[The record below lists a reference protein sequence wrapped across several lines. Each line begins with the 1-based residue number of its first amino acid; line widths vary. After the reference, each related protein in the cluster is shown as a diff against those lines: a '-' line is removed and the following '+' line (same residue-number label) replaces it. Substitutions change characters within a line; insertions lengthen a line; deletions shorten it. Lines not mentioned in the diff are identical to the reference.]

1 VGLNLVKGIGAA
13 RFKTLVDYFGSP
25 QAAWEA
31 PAAALYATELPKAVI
46 EELVAVRDRTDLDA
60 IFDQYASEGITLLT
74 PNDEG
79 YPQRLKK
86 IDLPPPVLWVLG
98 EITPQDDWVVAIVG
112 TRRTSHYWEQAAEE
126 FASFLAH
133 NGVTVVSGLARG
145 IDSIAHRAALD
156 AGGRSIAVLGSGVD
170 RVYPAEN
177 RRLAAQKREQ
187 GAVISDYAPGTPPD
201 GVNFPPRNRIIA
213 GLSIAVIVVEA
224 GQRSGATI
232 TANFAL
238 EQGREVFALPG
249 NIYSP
254 QSKGT
259 NKFIQD
265 GAHPLLAPEDL
276 LEALNLTMVT
286 EHQNAR
292 MVLPEN
298 ATEAAILTS
307 STTSRCLLTRLACK
321 RTCRSKRSARL

>member
-259 NKFIQD
+259 NKLIQD

-286 EHQNAR
+286 EHQSAR

-298 ATEAAILTS
+298 ATEAAIFDKPQP
-307 STTSRCLLTRLACK
+307 RAGAC
-321 RTCRSKRSARL
+321 